1 MSVLNVCVVANDTAI
16 DPGMGWVKVRIHDL
30 VNIG

>member
-1 MSVLNVCVVANDTAI
+1 MVANETAI